1 MTSAVPQP
9 PAVPPSGD
17 PEADARFAAYLAD
30 LAAHADDPELGEKY
44 REILADDPEEQRY
57 VFDLTEAMLANSA
70 AAPPLS
76 MFVTAVLVA
85 LGVVAVFVCMF
96 RFVA

>member
-1 MTSAVPQP
+1 MTSTVPEP

-44 REILADDPEEQRY
+44 REILADDPEDQRY
-57 VFDLTEAMLANSA
+57 VFDLTEAMLANS
-70 AAPPLS
+70 S
-76 MFVTAVLVA
+76 MPFSWFVTAVLVA